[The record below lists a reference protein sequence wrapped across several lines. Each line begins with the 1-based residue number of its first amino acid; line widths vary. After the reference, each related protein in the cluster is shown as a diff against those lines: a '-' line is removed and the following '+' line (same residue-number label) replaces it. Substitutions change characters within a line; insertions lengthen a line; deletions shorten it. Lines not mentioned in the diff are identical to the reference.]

1 MPLVKIEIEK
11 GFDQPYKEAILEGI
25 HQALVDC
32 IRIPASDRRQRIY
45 ELDPQDFIHT
55 GKSKQFTLVEI
66 TMFPG
71 RSKEARK
78 ALYRAIVDHLATNP
92 GIPPSD
98 IMIVIHEPPLHNWGI
113 RGGFPADEID
123 PGFEIKV

>member
-1 MPLVKIEIEK
+1 MPLVRIEIER
-11 GFDQPYKEAILEGI
+11 GFNNLYKQSILDGV

-32 IRIPASDRRQRIY
+32 IRIPVNDRRQRIY
-45 ELDPQDFIHT
+45 ELDPGDFIHT
-55 GKSKQFTLVEI
+55 GKGKQFTLIEI

-71 RSKEARK
+71 RSNEAKK
-78 ALYRAIVDHLATNP
+78 ALYRTIVENLSNDP

-98 IMIVIHEPPLHNWGI
+98 IMIVILEPPMHNWGI
-113 RGGFPADEID
+113 RGGSPGNEVD